1 MKHFTS
7 LAVTLQDGIAQVEF
21 NRPERANAIDRTL
34 WAELGTLMQTL
45 DATPSVRVV
54 VLSGRGRHFTAG
66 IDLDFLLALRSDLA
80 PLDAAQS
87 AARCLET
94 ILWLQAQVTAIEMCR
109 KPVIAAIHGACLGGG
124 IDISSACDFRYATA
138 DARFAVK
145 EIDLAIVADLGT
157 LQRLPRIVGEGV
169 ARELILTG
177 REFGA
182 AEAERRGFL
191 NAVFPDVAA
200 LTAGALATA
209 QVLASKSPL
218 ALRGTKAALNFS
230 RDNDLAPALHEVA
243 ERNIPLLFAPDIA
256 EALSAQRAGRPPRY
270 PD

>member
-7 LAVTLQDGIAQVEF
+7 LVVAIEDGVARVEF
-21 NRPERANAIDRTL
+21 NRSERANAFNRTA
-34 WAELGTLMQTL
+34 WAELGAVMQTL
-45 DATPSVRVV
+45 DARPSVRAVA
-54 VLSGRGRHFTAG
+54 LSGRGRHFTAG
-66 IDLDFLLALRSDLA
+66 IDVEFLQAIQAALA
-80 PLDAAQS
+80 PLDPAQRS
-87 AARCLET
+87 AHCLEV
-94 ILWLQAQVTAIEMCR
+94 ILWLQAQVTAIEACR

-124 IDISSACDFRYATA
+124 IDISSACDFRYAVA

-145 EIDLAIVADLGT
+145 EIDRAIIADLGT

-191 NAVFPDVAA
+191 NAVFPDVEALMAA
-200 LTAGALATA
+200 ALATA

-218 ALRGTKAALNFS
+218 AVRGTKAALNFS
-230 RDNDLAPALHEVA
+230 REHTLADALHEVA
-243 ERNIPLLFAPDIA
+243 ERNIPLLCGPGVA
-256 EALSAQRAGRPPRY
+256 EALAAQREGRPPRY
-270 PD
+270 AD

>member
-94 ILWLQAQVTAIEMCR
+94 ILWLQAQVTAIEVCR

-145 EIDLAIVADLGT
+145 EIDLAIIADLGT
-157 LQRLPRIVGEGV
+157 LQRLPRIMFSNAAPSRYVIKRQPEPGCLSTLE
-169 ARELILTG
+169 ATHELL
-177 REFGA
+177 
-182 AEAERRGFL
+182 
-191 NAVFPDVAA
+191 
-200 LTAGALATA
+200 
-209 QVLASKSPL
+209 L
-218 ALRGTKAALNFS
+218 ALDRSGLEHYAQPEQLLGLFQRMQEFQLRCTAANPRGRDRRSSPRVPAEQPVIKTDVTPKRRRIFPAAAAS
-230 RDNDLAPALHEVA
+230 
-243 ERNIPLLFAPDIA
+243 
-256 EALSAQRAGRPPRY
+256 
-270 PD
+270 